1 MPGKPPCA
9 PLAGTAGY
17 PPSGLSASDIEEVGM
32 TAISR
37 TRGRGPRSLPWGIIY
52 RTMGRTERIFPLRL
66 ILEISK

>member
-17 PPSGLSASDIEEVGM
+17 PPLGLSASEIEEVGM

-37 TRGRGPRSLPWGIIY
+37 TRGRGS
-52 RTMGRTERIFPLRL
+52 
-66 ILEISK
+66 